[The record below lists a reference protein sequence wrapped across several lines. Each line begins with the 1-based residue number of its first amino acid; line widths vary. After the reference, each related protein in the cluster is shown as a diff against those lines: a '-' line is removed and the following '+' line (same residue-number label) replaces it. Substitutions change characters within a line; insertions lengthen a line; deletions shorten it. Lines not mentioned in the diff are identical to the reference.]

1 MWYLVLP
8 PIIVVLSL
16 IFLLWYL
23 SNKGAD
29 PSVVEKMSHLEVA
42 PAVSFSRTKE
52 FFLRI
57 LEKLAQRS
65 KVKSLRMH
73 NALNDWTQSI
83 KERRRQV
90 RENVA
95 LQQSER
101 GEESGG
107 ERVGFFARF
116 KQDKRG
122 LDQEPLVV
130 DEVTQYQEPPVETL
144 VPDDIVDTPIFRQK
158 KTHIPEKPAGEIFP
172 KRAHRI
178 QIERPMVSETAAHP
192 EEKKKRISP
201 DTAREEMLIAR
212 IALNPKDF
220 TAYETLGDYYFER
233 ENIKD
238 AKECYRQVLKLS
250 PVQRMVKI
258 KIRRLEKF
266 LSEQK

>member
-23 SNKGAD
+23 SRKGAD
-29 PSVVEKMSHLEVA
+29 PSIAEKMSHLEA
-42 PAVSFSRTKE
+42 DSAVSFSRTKE

-57 LEKLAQRS
+57 LEKIAQRS
-65 KVKSLRMH
+65 KVRSLRMH
-73 NALNDWTQSI
+73 NTLNDWTQTI
-83 KERRRQV
+83 KERRRQAQESV
-90 RENVA
+90 FKRRKED
-95 LQQSER
+95 QKIEEISER
-101 GEESGG
+101 E
-107 ERVGFFARF
+107 A
-116 KQDKRG
+116 
-122 LDQEPLVV
+122 PVV
-130 DEVTQYQEPPVETL
+130 SEDTSVYQESSVAISTA
-144 VPDDIVDTPIFRQK
+144 DDILGTLIFRQRK
-158 KTHIPEKPAGEIFP
+158 ASVSEKLVSPAGEIFP
-172 KRAHRI
+172 KRTRQI
-178 QIERPMVSETAAHP
+178 QRERPMISETAAHP
-192 EEKKKRISP
+192 EEKKISQ
-201 DTAREEMLIAR
+201 DASREEMLIAR

-220 TAYETLGDYYFER
+220 TAYETLGDYYLER